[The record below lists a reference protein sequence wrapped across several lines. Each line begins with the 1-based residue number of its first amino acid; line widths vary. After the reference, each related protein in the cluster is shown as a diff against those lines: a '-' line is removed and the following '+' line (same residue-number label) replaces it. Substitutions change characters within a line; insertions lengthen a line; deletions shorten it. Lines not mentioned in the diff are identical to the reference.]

1 MATNDVNRISAN
13 FGAVEDG
20 AQQIISQARNIMTQ
34 LEDLH
39 KKVTDFV
46 ANNWE
51 GDATEAFTQLQ
62 TNWNNNVTQLNT
74 TLESA
79 GQLVSTGNADLQA
92 KDTALAGLF

>member
-1 MATNDVNRISAN
+1 MATNDPTRISAN
-13 FGAVEDG
+13 FDAVEAG
-20 AQQIISQARNIMTQ
+20 AQGIIAQARDIMTQ
-34 LEDLH
+34 LEALH

-46 ANNWE
+46 TNNWE
-51 GDATEAFTQLQ
+51 GDANDAFAQMQ
-62 TNWNNNVTQLNT
+62 GNWNNNVNQLNT